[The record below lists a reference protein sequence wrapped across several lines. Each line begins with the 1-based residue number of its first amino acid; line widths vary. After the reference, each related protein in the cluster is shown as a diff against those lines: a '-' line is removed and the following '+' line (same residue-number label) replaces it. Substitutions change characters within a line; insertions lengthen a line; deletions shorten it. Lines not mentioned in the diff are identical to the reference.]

1 MMQLR
6 RRDAPP
12 NRPEITQAK
21 TIEGFMGLLDSVSG
35 MLGGNAPGGASS
47 AALVQ
52 QIAQMLAGSGG
63 NGGLA
68 ELVQSFDR
76 SGLGHVIAS
85 WVGTGHNLPISP
97 EQLQQVLGQSRI
109 GQIAQSLGLQPEQIS
124 AQLSQ
129 LLPHA
134 VDKVTPGGEIPS
146 DGVTQA
152 DVAQTLSSMLGQLG
166 GSNASGGA

>member
-1 MMQLR
+1 
-6 RRDAPP
+6 
-12 NRPEITQAK
+12 
-21 TIEGFMGLLDSVSG
+21 MGLLDSVAG

-52 QIAQMLAGSGG
+52 QIAQLLAGSAGS
-63 NGGLA
+63 GGLA

-97 EQLQQVLGQSRI
+97 EQLQQVLGQGRI
-109 GQIAQSLGLQPEQIS
+109 GQIAQSLGLQPEQVS

-146 DGVTQA
+146 GGIAQS
-152 DVAQTLSSMLGQLG
+152 DVAQTLSSLLGQLG
-166 GSNASGGA
+166 SSDTSGRA